1 MKRVLVIEDD
11 QAIAELEKDYLEMA
25 GIHADTEGNGR
36 SGLERALLSDY
47 DMLIVDLML
56 PDCDGFSICKA
67 VRAKK
72 DIPILIISAKTADID
87 KIRGFGSG
95 ADDYMVKPF
104 SPAELSARVQAHLS
118 RYERLTGNEKRGI
131 VTVLDLNVDLDY
143 KTVRRGESEILLTA
157 SEWRI
162 LEYLLADK
170 GRIRSREEIFG
181 QLHGDDLY
189 GDQNAVAVHIRRLR
203 EKIEPDPANPKII
216 ETVWGMGYR
225 LHATG

>member
-1 MKRVLVIEDD
+1 MKRVLIIEDD
-11 QAIAELEKDYLEMA
+11 DAIAQLEKDYLEMV
-25 GIHADTEGNGR
+25 GIDVSTESNGR
-36 SGLERALLSDY
+36 AGLERALSENF

-72 DIPILIISAKTADID
+72 DIPLLIISAKTADID

-118 RYERLTGNEKRGI
+118 RYERLTGSEKRGI
-131 VTVLDLNVDLDY
+131 VTLFDLNVDLDY
-143 KTVRRGESEILLTA
+143 KTMRRGEEEIILTA

-162 LEYLLADK
+162 LEYLLKDK
-170 GRIRSREEIFG
+170 GRIRSKEEIFA
-181 QLHGDDLY
+181 QLHGEDLY
-189 GDQNAVAVHIRRLR
+189 GDPNAVAVHIRRLR
-203 EKIEPDPANPKII
+203 EKIEADPANPKII